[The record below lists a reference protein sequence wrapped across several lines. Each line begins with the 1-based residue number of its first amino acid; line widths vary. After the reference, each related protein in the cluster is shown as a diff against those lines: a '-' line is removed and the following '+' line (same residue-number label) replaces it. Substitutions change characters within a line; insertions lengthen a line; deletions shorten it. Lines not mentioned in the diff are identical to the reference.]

1 MRIVL
6 DTNVF
11 VSGVFWD
18 GPPNCILKAWIAE
31 KISLVLSLEIL
42 EEYQRIGHSL
52 SLKYPLIDFP
62 QVLTLLEANAEIV
75 VSPKHHIRVCE
86 DPDDDKFF
94 SCALTAQ
101 VHRTEGIKIKRAL
114 REILAIDSSEISMWI
129 LRKTKSTSGA
139 LTGERKGNSRI
150 TLKAAGGTQ

>member
-18 GPPNCILKAWIAE
+18 GPPNRILKAWIAE
-31 KISLVLSLEIL
+31 KITLVLSLEIL

-94 SCALTAQ
+94 SCALTAHVPWIVSGDKHLLKVSNYHGIQ
-101 VHRTEGIKIKRAL
+101 VVKPKEFLTRHL
-114 REILAIDSSEISMWI
+114 P
-129 LRKTKSTSGA
+129 KS
-139 LTGERKGNSRI
+139 
-150 TLKAAGGTQ
+150 